1 MSSQSGTGRRGLLA
15 LMTPLL
21 VGAVL
26 LPSCGPR
33 EKGADLSAAADGAP
47 EATYVGREA
56 CSSCHAT
63 ETRLWEGS
71 HHDLAMQV
79 ADKFTVLGDFD
90 DATFT
95 YNGITST
102 FFQRD
107 DKFIV
112 RTDGPDGEL
121 QDFEI
126 AYTFGAVP
134 LQQYLIEFPNG
145 RYQMLSLCWDT
156 RSEEEGGQRWFH
168 LYYPDEGIDHEDELH
183 WTGANQNWNFMC
195 AECHSTDLKKRFL
208 ANEGRFD
215 TTYSEIDVSC
225 EACHGPGSLHV
236 EWADAVALR
245 TKPPYD
251 NGHMG
256 LVVRLEDPGRG
267 TWMVSSETGSGTR
280 LAPPVETQEMETC
293 ARCHSRRGLI
303 WEEYEFGR
311 PLLDTHRLAL
321 LEEGLYHADGQIE
334 EEVYVHGSFLQS
346 KMFQKGVTCSDCH
359 DPHSLEMHFPD
370 DSVCVR
376 CHSRTKFATQEH
388 HFHKPAT
395 KGAFCVDCHMPPKN
409 YMVVD
414 PRHDHSLRIPR
425 PDLSLKLGTPN
436 ACNDCHADKSVQW
449 SMDWIVKWYGPER
462 RQEPHYG
469 EALHA
474 GREGF
479 VGAEQEL
486 VGLIEN
492 EEAPVIARATALTL
506 LSRYVTA
513 GSLPVIERSLG
524 SSEPVI
530 RMAAVRASE
539 AVGDSTRLSLIY
551 PLLHDPVRAVR
562 FEAATRLASV
572 PRELFSSPQ
581 QTALQNTLAEYRES
595 LRFNADRAESHVNLA
610 VLHVN
615 SGDLDKAE
623 EAYLKAIEIDPW
635 FPGTY
640 VNLADLYRM
649 QGRDAEGERTLREA
663 LDLYPDSGDLHHVL
677 GLNLIRLQRP
687 VEALGELKLAA
698 ETMPESARYAYVYA
712 VALLDSGEP
721 QQGLKVLEE
730 AHRRHPT
737 DRELLVGLVSI
748 NRSSGDLDTAL
759 EYAYKLQALVPQ
771 DPNVEKMV
779 LDLES
784 SRS

>member
-1 MSSQSGTGRRGLLA
+1 MSSEPGTVRRGSLT
-15 LMTPLL
+15 LMTLL
-21 VGAVL
+21 VVAAVL

-33 EKGADLSAAADGAP
+33 QEGETRPLDAADEAP
-47 EATYVGREA
+47 EAIYVGKEA
-56 CSSCHAT
+56 CAKCHPT

-95 YNGITST
+95 YNGVTST
-102 FFQRD
+102 FFERD
-107 DKFIV
+107 GKFFV
-112 RTDGPDGEL
+112 QTDGPDGEL

-134 LQQYLIEFPNG
+134 LQQYLIEFPDG
-145 RYQMLSLCWDT
+145 RYQVSSLCWDT
-156 RSEEEGGQRWFH
+156 RPAEEGGQRWFH
-168 LYYPDEGIDHEDELH
+168 LYPDAAIDHEDELH
-183 WTGANQNWNFMC
+183 WTGVNQNWNFMC
-195 AECHSTDLKKRFL
+195 AECHSTDLKKRYL

-215 TTYSEIDVSC
+215 TTYSEINVAC

-236 EWADAVALR
+236 EWGDAVALR
-245 TKPPYD
+245 MKPPYD

-256 LVVRLEDPGRG
+256 LVVRLEDPARG
-267 TWMVSSETGSGTR
+267 TWIVSPETGSGTR
-280 LAPPVETQEMETC
+280 LAPPFETWEMETC

-303 WEEYEFGR
+303 WEEYEFGQ

-359 DPHSLEMHFPD
+359 DPHSLEMHFPG

-388 HFHKPAT
+388 HFHKPDT

-436 ACNDCHADKSVQW
+436 ACNDCHSDKSLQW
-449 SMDWIVKWYGPER
+449 SMDWIVKWYGAER
-462 RQEPHYG
+462 RQEQHYG

-474 GREGF
+474 GREGLL
-479 VGAEQEL
+479 GAEQAL
-486 VGLIEN
+486 VELIEN
-492 EEAPVIARATALTL
+492 EEAPAIARATALTL
-506 LSRYVTA
+506 LPVYLTVD
-513 GSLPVIERSLG
+513 SLPAVERALG
-524 SSEPVI
+524 DSEPMI
-530 RMAAVRASE
+530 RMAAVRATE
-539 AVGDSTRLSLIY
+539 ALDDSSRLSLAY

-562 FEAATRLASV
+562 FEAASRLATV

-581 QTALQNTLAEYRES
+581 QTALQNTLAEHRES
-595 LRFNADRAESHVNLA
+595 LRFNADRAESHLSLA
-610 VLHVN
+610 WLHSMN
-615 SGDLDKAE
+615 GELDKSEAE
-623 EAYLKAIEIDPW
+623 YLKALELNPLL
-635 FPGTY
+635 PTTY
-640 VNLADLYRM
+640 INLADLYRM
-649 QGRDAEGERTLREA
+649 QGRDIDGERVLRKA
-663 LDLYPDSGDLHHVL
+663 LEIYPDSGDFRHAL
-677 GLNLIRLQRP
+677 GLSLVRLQRP
-687 VEALGELKLAA
+687 VEALEELGKAA
-698 ETMPESARYAYVYA
+698 EAMPESARYSYVYG
-712 VALLDSGEP
+712 VALLNSGDP

-730 AHRRHPT
+730 AHQRHPT
-737 DRELLVGLVSI
+737 DREILVGLVSI
-748 NRSSGDLDTAL
+748 HRASGDLDSAL
-759 EYAYKLQALVPQ
+759 EYARKLQALVPQ
-771 DPNVEKMV
+771 DPNVQRMIE
-779 LDLES
+779 DLEAK
-784 SRS
+784 RT

>member
-1 MSSQSGTGRRGLLA
+1 MSDAAAEFPTLAALLLA
-15 LMTPLL
+15 GL
-21 VGAVL
+21 VL
-26 LPSCGPR
+26 LPSCGSR
-33 EKGADLSAAADGAP
+33 EEGSIPEEAGSTP

-56 CSSCHAT
+56 CSSCHST
-63 ETRLWEGS
+63 ENRLWEGS

-95 YNGITST
+95 YNDITST

-107 DKFIV
+107 GKFFI
-112 RTDGPDGEL
+112 RTDGPDGNLE
-121 QDFEI
+121 DYEI

-134 LQQYLIEFPNG
+134 LQQYLIEFSDG
-145 RYQMLSLCWDT
+145 RYQVSSLCWDT
-156 RSEEEGGQRWFH
+156 RPAEEGGQRWFH
-168 LYYPDEGIDHEDELH
+168 LYPDAAIDHEDELH
-183 WTGANQNWNFMC
+183 WTGPNQNWNFMC

-208 ANEGRFD
+208 ANERRFD
-215 TTYSEIDVSC
+215 TTYSEINVSC

-245 TKPPYD
+245 RKPPYD

-267 TWMVSSETGSGTR
+267 TWIVSPETGSGTR
-280 LAPPVETQEMETC
+280 MAPTVETWEMETC

-303 WEEYEFGR
+303 WEQYEFGK
-311 PLLDTHRLAL
+311 PLLDTHRLAV

-359 DPHSLEMHFPD
+359 DPHSLEMHFPG

-388 HFHKPAT
+388 HFHKPDT

-425 PDLSLKLGTPN
+425 PDLSLKIGTPN

-462 RQEPHYG
+462 RQEAHYG

-474 GREGF
+474 ARVGMP
-479 VGAEQEL
+479 GAEQAL
-486 VGLIEN
+486 TALIEN
-492 EEAPVIARATALTL
+492 EEAPAIARATALAL
-506 LSRYVTA
+506 LPRYLTV
-513 GSLPVIERSLG
+513 GSLPVVERALG
-524 SSEPVI
+524 NRDPLL
-530 RMAAVRASE
+530 RMAAVGATE
-539 AVGDSTRLSLIY
+539 AVEASSRLSLAY

-562 FEAATRLASV
+562 FEAANRLASV

-581 QTALQNTLAEYRES
+581 ETALQNTLAEYRES
-595 LRFNADRAESHVNLA
+595 LRVNADRAESHLSQA
-610 VLHVN
+610 WLHSM
-615 SGDLDKAE
+615 SGELEEAE
-623 EAYLKAIEIDPW
+623 EAYLEAIELNP
-635 FPGTY
+635 FLPTTY
-640 VNLADLYRM
+640 INIADLYRM
-649 QGRDAEGERTLREA
+649 QGRDAEGERMLRRAVE
-663 LDLYPDSGDLHHVL
+663 LYPESGDIRHAL
-677 GLNLIRLQRP
+677 GLSLIRLQRP
-687 VEALGELKLAA
+687 VEALSELRLAA
-698 ETMPESARYAYVYA
+698 EAMPELARYSYVYG

-737 DRELLVGLVSI
+737 DREILVGLVSI
-748 NRSSGDLDTAL
+748 YRSNGDLDTAL
-759 EYAYKLQALVPQ
+759 DCARKLQALVPQ
-771 DPNVEKMV
+771 DPNVQRMV
-779 LDLES
+779 QDLEG
-784 SRS
+784 